1 LTAAPSAHD
10 AADAL
15 TAAVSE
21 AAGTGAALH
30 IRGSGSKDFLGR
42 QACGTPL
49 DVSSHRGVLSYE
61 PSELVLTARGG
72 TLLTEIQALLTEHGQ
87 MLAFEP
93 PAFGPGA
100 TLAGTV
106 ASGLSGPRRPY
117 AGSARDFVLGVRV
130 LNGRGQV
137 CRFGGEV
144 MKNVAG
150 YDLSRLMAGAMGTL
164 GVLLDISLKVLPK
177 PVSNVTQTYE
187 MKALDAI
194 DRVSNL
200 GGKPLPLSA
209 ATWLGGRLY
218 VRYSGSETGVAA
230 AVRDTGGETLDPEQA
245 TRFWDDLREHRLE
258 FFAGD
263 EPLWRIS
270 VPPASPPLRLSGP
283 ELLDW
288 GGAQR
293 WLRTGDSMET
303 VREAAAVA
311 GGHAT
316 LFRGGDR
323 SGPVFHPLTPGM
335 GALHRRVK
343 ASLDPAGIFNP
354 GRLYEGL

>member
-1 LTAAPSAHD
+1 MTADFD
-10 AADAL
+10 ASEAL
-15 TAAVSE
+15 TGAVAE
-21 AAGTGAALH
+21 AAETGTALH

-42 QACGTPL
+42 QGSGTLL
-49 DVSSHRGVLSYE
+49 DVSLHRGVLSYE
-61 PSELVLTARGG
+61 PSELVLTARAGTPLADIE
-72 TLLTEIQALLTEHGQ
+72 TLLAGHGQ

-100 TLAGTV
+100 SLAGTI

-164 GVLLDISLKVLPK
+164 GVLLDISLKVLPS
-177 PVSNVTQTYE
+177 PVRNVTQVYE
-187 MKALDAI
+187 LNEVEAVRRL
-194 DRVSNL
+194 SEL
-200 GGKPLPLSA
+200 GLAPLPLSA
-209 ATWLGGRLY
+209 GAWLDGCLY
-218 VRYSGSETGVAA
+218 VRFSGSDSGVGA
-230 AVRDTGGETLDPEQA
+230 AVSGAGGETLEA
-245 TRFWDDLREHRLE
+245 AAAARFWADLREHRLD
-258 FFAGD
+258 FFAGAG
-263 EPLWRIS
+263 PLWRIS
-270 VPPASPPLRLSGP
+270 VPPASPPLGLSGP
-283 ELLDW
+283 MLLDW

-293 WLRTGDSMET
+293 WVRTGEPAET
-303 VREAAAVA
+303 VRQAAAAA
-311 GGHAT
+311 GGHGT

-323 SGPVFHPLTPGM
+323 SGAVFHPLPPALR
-335 GALHRRVK
+335 ALHRRVK